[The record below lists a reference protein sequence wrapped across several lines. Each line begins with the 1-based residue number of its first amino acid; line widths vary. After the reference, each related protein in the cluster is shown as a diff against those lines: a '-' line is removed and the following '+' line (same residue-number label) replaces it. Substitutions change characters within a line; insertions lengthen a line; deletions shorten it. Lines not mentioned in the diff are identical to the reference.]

1 MHKADY
7 HSVLRDMSSSAT
19 ALDPNAAQSAG
30 LKALLGS
37 ITRHRQL
44 ISQLIRREVV
54 GRYKGSALGLA
65 WSFFNPVLML
75 VVYTFVFSGVFKARW
90 NTSGEP
96 ESIAHFAIVMFVGM
110 IVLSLLTEVLTR
122 SPTLILSNPNFVK
135 KVVFPLEIL
144 PIVTLGAAAF
154 HALVSIAVLLL
165 AFLLFNGFLH
175 WTVVL
180 LPLILVPLV
189 LLTLGLSWSL
199 ASLGVYLRDVN
210 QAIGLVC
217 SVLMFLSPIFYPL
230 SAVPEKYR
238 WLIAAN
244 PLTFVIEQARRV
256 VVDGALPDW
265 SGLLLYTIAA
275 GLIAWGGFAWF
286 QKTRKGFAD
295 VL

>member
-1 MHKADY
+1 
-7 HSVLRDMSSSAT
+7 MSSSAT
-19 ALDPNAAQSAG
+19 ALDPNAAQSAS
-30 LKALLGS
+30 LRALLGS

-44 ISQLIRREVV
+44 ISQMVRREVV
-54 GRYKGSALGLA
+54 GRLA
-65 WSFFNPVLML
+65 
-75 VVYTFVFSGVFKARW
+75 VYTFVFSGVFKARW

-154 HALVSIAVLLL
+154 HTLVSVAVLLL

-180 LPLILVPLV
+180 LPLVLVPLI
-189 LLTLGLSWSL
+189 LLTLGLSWGL

-217 SVLMFLSPIFYPL
+217 SVL
-230 SAVPEKYR
+230 
-238 WLIAAN
+238 
-244 PLTFVIEQARRV
+244 
-256 VVDGALPDW
+256 
-265 SGLLLYTIAA
+265 
-275 GLIAWGGFAWF
+275 
-286 QKTRKGFAD
+286 
-295 VL
+295 